1 MSSMVIHIYGL
12 ELKIVM
18 ILQKAPWS
26 LDFYNLLINFAVRNV
41 YNKVCESVDGNGKS
55 TVRQTL

>member
-41 YNKVCESVDGNGKS
+41 YNKVCENEDGKRQR
-55 TVRQTL
+55 VRQTL